1 MLLWRFGA
9 IICSEQETLETP
21 TATLTFAQTPSRSP
35 GFRLRGCV
43 PPLAVSEAAQRSR
56 QHALQYSVAVDEV
69 MIERR
74 ADMRENENDH

>member
-1 MLLWRFGA
+1 MMLWHFGA
-9 IICSEQETLETP
+9 IICSDRKTLKTP
-21 TATLTFAQTPSRSP
+21 TVTLTFAQTPSRSA

-43 PPLAVSEAAQRSR
+43 PPFAVSEATQRSR
-56 QHALQYSVAVDEV
+56 QHALQHSVAVNEV

>member
-9 IICSEQETLETP
+9 IICSDQETLETP
-21 TATLTFAQTPSRSP
+21 TVTLTFAQTPSWSA

-43 PPLAVSEAAQRSR
+43 PLAVSEATQRSR